1 MENKKFLKVT
11 GKQVDTDGSII
22 AEATAVIPYKK
33 GGAGKLPD
41 VPPFNT
47 NVWLTGDSGFNM
59 MWVEFTENGKINYF
73 YNHYYDII
81 DGKAHAECGIKGY
94 NMIFDFE
101 LIDMKKN
108 ADYAIALHVRKVM
121 PDEEVDEACSK
132 FFGAPCLPESL
143 KDKYPDDSVF
153 FAQINCAEL
162 KDFDPDNRLPHEGY
176 LYFFLDAEMYPSD
189 DLYMLVDHSLEEP
202 KYVIDD
208 YNQESPISEGLN
220 EAYII
225 TFEKVDAD
233 YAGTKLL
240 GIPSNNV
247 DDNDLRPGLLLQYD
261 PIEFDVPFLATCD
274 GYAFVFFGETEED
287 KFNSADYVVWGS

>member
-22 AEATAVIPYKK
+22 AEATAVIPYKR

-73 YNHYYDII
+73 YDHYYDII
-81 DGKAHAECGIKGY
+81 DGKAHAECVIKGY

-101 LIDMKKN
+101 LIDIKKN
-108 ADYAIALHVRKVM
+108 ADYAIALHVRKVK
-121 PDEEVDEACSK
+121 PGEEIDEAASK

-162 KDFDPDNRLPHEGY
+162 KDLDPDNRLPHEGY

-189 DLYMLVDHSLEEP
+189 DLYMLVDHSLEAP

-261 PIEFDVPFLATCD
+261 PMEFDVPFLATCD